1 MNGREILKITGHP
14 LILFGEKPGNSEE
27 RCNILRIFC
36 KKIFSEK
43 NQKFFKKKN
52 AYKHF
57 LFKIES
63 RKKNFQTKK
72 TNKEM
77 FLSKRIERHCL
88 FYKTNK
94 NIEFDMEFVTG
105 LSFSNY
111 IYELIKKINLKYH
124 SACFQS
130 GDRGLYS
137 LKKPGQIDLYDFKKN
152 KIVFTAYSKLY
163 TIHYLSSNPIFP
175 SCFLTSN
182 HKCSEFWKISSN
194 GSMTTL
200 EFLYHKDLICFQKY
214 RKKGKVIDF
223 GTLGMK
229 WKCFDEVAQKY
240 IFSRQ
245 FNETI
250 TDISTS
256 EDNNLSAIST
266 YTEIL
271 IFDHRIRKIIS
282 NVKLKTKNYSSLEWL
297 VDNPKFI
304 IQGKEV
310 NFWDT
315 YQSKVSDFNG
325 LESTE
330 NNKWNI
336 ITNLSFI
343 TLEGRKN
350 LVITFGKRSNSFF
363 QSIISKKTVN
373 SWSQNESKT
382 LIVLN
387 IKNDTYLLHKR

>member
-1 MNGREILKITGHP
+1 
-14 LILFGEKPGNSEE
+14 
-27 RCNILRIFC
+27 
-36 KKIFSEK
+36 
-43 NQKFFKKKN
+43 
-52 AYKHF
+52 
-57 LFKIES
+57 
-63 RKKNFQTKK
+63 
-72 TNKEM
+72 
-77 FLSKRIERHCL
+77 
-88 FYKTNK
+88 
-94 NIEFDMEFVTG
+94 
-105 LSFSNY
+105 
-111 IYELIKKINLKYH
+111 
-124 SACFQS
+124 
-130 GDRGLYS
+130 
-137 LKKPGQIDLYDFKKN
+137 
-152 KIVFTAYSKLY
+152 
-163 TIHYLSSNPIFP
+163 
-175 SCFLTSN
+175 
-182 HKCSEFWKISSN
+182 
-194 GSMTTL
+194 MTTL

-214 RKKGKVIDF
+214 RKKGKVVDF

-382 LIVLN
+382 MIVLN
-387 IKNDTYLLHKR
+387 IRNETYLLHKR

>member
-1 MNGREILKITGHP
+1 MNDKKLLKITGHP
-14 LILFGEKPGNSEE
+14 LILFGEKPGNSKQ
-27 RCNILRIFC
+27 RCSILKFFFQ
-36 KKIFSEK
+36 KIFSEK
-43 NQKFFKKKN
+43 NKKFFKKKN
-52 AYKHF
+52 I
-57 LFKIES
+57 FKQSFFKMES

-72 TNKEM
+72 TNKEI

-94 NIEFDMEFVTG
+94 NIEVKRELVIG
-105 LSFSNY
+105 NSFSNY
-111 IYELIKKINLKYH
+111 IYELIKRFYLKYH

-130 GDRGLYS
+130 GDGGLFS
-137 LKKPGQIDLYDFKKN
+137 LRKPGQIDLYDFKKN

-163 TIHYLSSNPIFP
+163 MVHYLSPHPIFP
-175 SCFLTSN
+175 SCFLTGN
-182 HKCSEFWKISSN
+182 YKCSEFWKVSSN

-214 RKKGKVIDF
+214 RKKGKIIDF
-223 GTLGMK
+223 GTLSMK

-266 YTEIL
+266 YSKIL

-282 NVKLKTKNYSSLEWL
+282 NVKRKTKNYSSLEWL
-297 VDNPKFI
+297 VDNPKLI
-304 IQGKEV
+304 VQGKEI
-310 NFWDT
+310 NIWNT
-315 YQSKVSDFNG
+315 EQSKDSNFND
-325 LESTE
+325 LESTQ

-336 ITNLSFI
+336 NTNSSFI
-343 TLEGRKN
+343 NLERRKN
-350 LVITFGKRSNSFF
+350 LLLTFGKTNNNFF

-373 SWSQNESKT
+373 SWIQNESNT
-382 LIVLN
+382 MIALN
-387 IKNDTYLLHKR
+387 IDNEIFLFNKR